1 MKNLIVLWISMTLL
15 SIGSV
20 YGVGDYPVPQITDVT
35 FGAQADYDASTGRF
49 TYQYHIAS
57 GTENIGTI
65 STIYLDIKR
74 NYPTFDPA
82 PADFSYSV
90 PKGKEPTAEVMDF
103 FLRYAK
109 LPYRVTI
116 ETVATDLPQ
125 YWSSN
130 PNRDGDLTISTP
142 SGGGLDENG
151 VERPAYRILPGES
164 YPGLTVIG
172 LSPPTLTEVIIS
184 ADWYLIVE
192 NEAAVTDEIRA
203 QADQIAQDK
212 LIKRFTIGPKRIN
225 LTSYDHHN
233 RLIKDIDQMVDLGWI
248 NDIVLIDSIRTL
260 LAEAKVFLLDR
271 DGTNAKVKYQQA
283 LGLIGATTESQMRRE
298 AIDLIR
304 INLVLR
310 LEYVAD
316 TVARIE
322 HDMIIDPENAELEIG
337 ETG

>member
-1 MKNLIVLWISMTLL
+1 M
-15 SIGSV
+15 
-20 YGVGDYPVPQITDVT
+20 
-35 FGAQADYDASTGRF
+35 
-49 TYQYHIAS
+49 
-57 GTENIGTI
+57 
-65 STIYLDIKR
+65 
-74 NYPTFDPA
+74 
-82 PADFSYSV
+82 
-90 PKGKEPTAEVMDF
+90 
-103 FLRYAK
+103 
-109 LPYRVTI
+109 
-116 ETVATDLPQ
+116 
-125 YWSSN
+125 
-130 PNRDGDLTISTP
+130 
-142 SGGGLDENG
+142 
-151 VERPAYRILPGES
+151 
-164 YPGLTVIG
+164 
-172 LSPPTLTEVIIS
+172 
-184 ADWYLIVE
+184 E

-203 QADQIAQDK
+203 QADQIAQDI
-212 LIKRFTIGPKRIN
+212 LIRRFTIGPKRIN
-225 LTSYDHHN
+225 LTSHSHHN

-283 LGLIGATTESQMRRE
+283 LDLIGATTESQMRRE